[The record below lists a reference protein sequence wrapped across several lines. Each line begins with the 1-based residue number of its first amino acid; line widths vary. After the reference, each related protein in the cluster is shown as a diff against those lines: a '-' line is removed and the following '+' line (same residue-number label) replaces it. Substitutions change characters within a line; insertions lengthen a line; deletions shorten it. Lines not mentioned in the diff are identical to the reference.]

1 MLGEARR
8 SPSPTSGLGG
18 LLTAI
23 TPGWPQY
30 FLFPFH
36 LLQQCNWFSKLS
48 LLFWNMWCLFCL
60 PDGTLTEQMLLRLSW
75 YLLLAEVYSFRILYP
90 VWDTSHV
97 LSTDWL
103 ISLSLYLM
111 LLLLSPL
118 FYVEVQS
125 HQCAGEEERRGQR
138 PDLWRRA
145 AGPRIH
151 QLSPDTGDRSFLTC
165 SF

>member
-1 MLGEARR
+1 M
-8 SPSPTSGLGG
+8 PSPTSGFGG
-18 LLTAI
+18 LPTAV

-36 LLQQCNWFSKLS
+36 LLQQCNRFSKLS

-60 PDGTLTEQMLLRLSW
+60 PDSTLTEQMLLRLSW
-75 YLLLAEVYSFRILYP
+75 SLLLAASVILYP
-90 VWDTSHV
+90 VWETSHV

-111 LLLLSPL
+111 FLLLSPL

-125 HQCAGEEERRGQR
+125 HQCAGRGAPWTEAWLVKKSSRSQD
-138 PDLWRRA
+138 PSTLWA
-145 AGPRIH
+145 QEPGH
-151 QLSPDTGDRSFLTC
+151 FLHVVSKSFF
-165 SF
+165 SFF